1 MATPD
6 RQQIEQEIRRL
17 ETRRAELTREL
28 DAQMSVTRIR
38 FLSEDLL
45 LTDRTLI
52 VLRQQHARHMIAI
65 DTRDS
70 QSN

>member
-6 RQQIEQEIRRL
+6 RHQIEQEIRRL

-38 FLSEDLL
+38 FLSEDLM

>member
-70 QSN
+70 QAN

>member
-6 RQQIEQEIRRL
+6 RHQIEQEIIRL

>member
-1 MATPD
+1 MASPD
-6 RQQIEQEIRRL
+6 RHQIEQEIKRL
-17 ETRRAELTREL
+17 ETRRVELTREL

-38 FLSEDLL
+38 FLSEDLM

-52 VLRQQHARHMIAI
+52 VLRQQHARQMISI
-65 DTRDS
+65 DARES

>member
-38 FLSEDLL
+38 YLSEDLL

>member
-6 RQQIEQEIRRL
+6 RHQIEQEIRRL

-38 FLSEDLL
+38 FLSEDLML
-45 LTDRTLI
+45 MDRTLI

>member
-6 RQQIEQEIRRL
+6 RHQIEQEIKRL

-38 FLSEDLL
+38 FLSEDLM

-52 VLRQQHARHMIAI
+52 VLRQQHARDMIAI
-65 DTRDS
+65 DTRES
-70 QSN
+70 QAN